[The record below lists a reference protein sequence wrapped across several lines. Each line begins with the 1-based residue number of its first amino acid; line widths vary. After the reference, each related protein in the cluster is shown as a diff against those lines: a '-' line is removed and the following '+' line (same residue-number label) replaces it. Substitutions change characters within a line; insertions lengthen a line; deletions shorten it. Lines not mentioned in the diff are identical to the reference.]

1 MARGMS
7 RRGHDVVAL
16 VRQTRP
22 TALERQQGIRIVQID
37 LAKPGRNLAG
47 PYDGIL
53 HCAAAIPSVV
63 RDENELIRINVESS
77 RRLFDPALLS
87 TSPVII
93 FCSSMSVYGHIV
105 DDVVTE
111 STAIRDPGA
120 YGRAKLEC
128 EGLLHEFSCA
138 HRELRALSIR
148 LPGVVGPGSHDNF
161 LADTKARLAAGEQ
174 VIVRN
179 PEALFNNVVHV
190 DDLERFTQ
198 HLLNSLPAGHRVT
211 TVASEHPLPIRKVVD
226 VLEIAAGRRGEVRYK
241 RGGRSFLISSANAR
255 TLGYIPAT
263 VQNAVERFA
272 AIPLESGF
280 RGTGKIVPS

>member
-1 MARGMS
+1 
-7 RRGHDVVAL
+7 
-16 VRQTRP
+16 
-22 TALERQQGIRIVQID
+22 
-37 LAKPGRNLAG
+37 
-47 PYDGIL
+47 
-53 HCAAAIPSVV
+53 
-63 RDENELIRINVESS
+63 
-77 RRLFDPALLS
+77 
-87 TSPVII
+87 
-93 FCSSMSVYGHIV
+93 
-105 DDVVTE
+105 
-111 STAIRDPGA
+111 
-120 YGRAKLEC
+120 
-128 EGLLHEFSCA
+128 
-138 HRELRALSIR
+138 
-148 LPGVVGPGSHDNF
+148 